1 MQSAGEGKTQGKICL
16 PLPQESGGQ
25 PLLFE
30 TKMML
35 WTTIFLT
42 GKGGSLRGRGV
53 IEQMKVLAYL
63 WNDPR
68 STKRVEMTTLE
79 AGQYPLSTS
88 IKIWVAVAQMVSIL
102 VSTLV
107 SSGEVH

>member
-1 MQSAGEGKTQGKICL
+1 M
-16 PLPQESGGQ
+16 
-25 PLLFE
+25 
-30 TKMML
+30 
-35 WTTIFLT
+35 
-42 GKGGSLRGRGV
+42 
-53 IEQMKVLAYL
+53 EQMSVFVYL

-79 AGQYPLSTS
+79 AGQHPLSTS

-107 SSGEVH
+107 SSGEVHLAKRVLLKPIIGI